1 MLLCALSIVASGCLV
16 SSPPSLDPN
25 DLVKVD
31 ERQDIPFEGVY
42 TVSAEKNSLVTI
54 TALRNGS
61 YGVQQEWPGKP
72 DQTRHMTASFMYLD
86 QITLVGDRTALRY
99 LLILQQ
105 GAQVYYRNLIFEPA
119 AGRYFWAFYGPVEA
133 NVMQKSR
140 FLKEA
145 GLALEDRSTHH
156 YLRSL
161 DGGPPTSAQLK
172 VLFRGSD
179 VAHPTEFETLQ
190 RVR

>member
-1 MLLCALSIVASGCLV
+1 MLLFALSIGASGCLV
-16 SSPPSLDPN
+16 SSPPRLDPK

-31 ERQDIPFEGVY
+31 ERRDVPFEGVY
-42 TVSAEKNSLVTI
+42 TISAEKNSYVTI
-54 TALRNGS
+54 TALGDGR
-61 YGVQQEWPGKP
+61 YGVQQEWPGRP
-72 DQTRHMTASFMYLD
+72 NETRHMTASFMYLH

-119 AGRYFWAFYGPVEA
+119 AGRYFWADYSLAEGNA
-133 NVMQKSR
+133 LTKSR
-140 FLKEA
+140 SLKEA
-145 GLALEDRSTHH
+145 GLMLEDRSSH
-156 YLRSL
+156 YFLRSA

-172 VLFRGSD
+172 TLFRGSD
-179 VAHPTEFETLQ
+179 VVHPKDFEALG